1 MVADMMPFGKFRG
14 RFLVRGGRRE
24 VTEGKARSRTVV
36 LEFPSYDTALA
47 CYRSSDYQEVKKLR
61 DGRSEA
67 DLVIVEGYDGAK
79 F

>member
-1 MVADMMPFGKFRG
+1 
-14 RFLVRGGRRE
+14 
-24 VTEGKARSRTVV
+24 VTEGKVRSRTVV